1 MKKLCVLLMLGILF
15 LSFSAELKA
24 EDGCAKEKGVDFF
37 VNVGAITDD
46 SFSFDPFLWYLGT
59 NLDIHFGK
67 YLMLSPEVDVVT
79 YKFKFDTFWLQP
91 AVLLNVKLRCF
102 FVGAGIG
109 KYFLISGDDYVS
121 TDVHLKLN
129 AGFRGKHVR
138 VRIFADMDFDSL
150 FKDMLLG
157 FQIGIGF

>member
-1 MKKLCVLLMLGILF
+1 MKRLCILLVSVVLL
-15 LSFSAELKA
+15 LSFTAELKA
-24 EDGCAKEKGVDFF
+24 DGCVKEKGVDFF
-37 VNVGAITDD
+37 INGGAITDD
-46 SFSFDPFLWYLGT
+46 SFSFDPLLWYIGT
-59 NLDIHFGK
+59 NLDFHFGK

-91 AVLLNVKLRCF
+91 AVLLNVKLNCF
-102 FVGAGIG
+102 FVGAGVG

-129 AGFRGKHVR
+129 AGLRSKHIR
-138 VRIFADMDFDSL
+138 VRIFADMAFDSL